1 MTTDDAIKIVEET
14 HPEKAVLTHLGMQM
28 LFRGPEK
35 EAKLIREKT
44 GVATVAAV
52 DGMRITFGETINIGM
67 RNKKD
72 QQGLDMFL

>member
-14 HPEKAVLTHLGMQM
+14 HPEQAVLTHLGMQM

-35 EAKLIREKT
+35 EAKLIKEKT

-52 DGMRITFGETINIGM
+52 DGMQITFGETINIGM

>member
-1 MTTDDAIKIVEET
+1 
-14 HPEKAVLTHLGMQM
+14 M

-35 EAKLIREKT
+35 EAKLIEEKT

-52 DGMRITFGETINIGM
+52 DGMQITFGETINIGM

-72 QQGLDMFL
+72 QQGLDMFI